1 MYQIKQIPPDKMD
14 ASQRLNE
21 VAQLLPNGLVRLRES
36 RCASPQK
43 LSEYSDV
50 ELGFCQEK
58 SVHTNDTLHNPKE
71 SV

>member
-21 VAQLLPNGLVRLRES
+21 VAQLLVNGLVRLRQS
-36 RCASPQK
+36 GSASPQK
-43 LSEYSDV
+43 PSEYREV

-58 SVHTNDTLHNPKE
+58 SVHANDTLHNTKE